1 MARDLAA
8 AMSSSSGESE
18 SSSQEEE
25 ALPQMQDQLQLDES
39 DGEIDDEMGVR
50 MPFNKAHFKRML
62 VKTFNNYYTGAY
74 DLTRFNLDEYMRL
87 IEDEQLEAKYGVY
100 LESSNENLLTLKTV
114 PWLDMGELPESY
126 DKYKSEAYQVFVV
139 PKDQFPKKLYF
150 PYNNWQ
156 RGFEKIGP
164 LMSYAEM
171 DFASRHG
178 LVENDLEDTIDKA
191 TELLR
196 PHRGHV
202 AVIEIWKTVLV
213 IILFLLAFTISIVVG
228 VTYDSLLWSGLVIV
242 IFCVVVLATVW
253 GIKYSY
259 NRHLRNSHFLLA
271 VFCRAENNRHY
282 LNLGLE
288 LRPGYLGKWIEI
300 SIVDTGAHPDVITYF
315 KDRFL
320 QPAIKLRTKKAESHL
335 MQDEDFVRKQLEI
348 EANIHRKQMNKKKQ
362 ILKQEK
368 REVQMAA
375 INSDPQEFSCS
386 DVQRGNDNRQS
397 NVSGMQHSQ
406 QDMMLSSAV
415 KLASESSFNRLQS
428 NN

>member
-1 MARDLAA
+1 
-8 AMSSSSGESE
+8 
-18 SSSQEEE
+18 
-25 ALPQMQDQLQLDES
+25 
-39 DGEIDDEMGVR
+39 
-50 MPFNKAHFKRML
+50 
-62 VKTFNNYYTGAY
+62 
-74 DLTRFNLDEYMRL
+74 
-87 IEDEQLEAKYGVY
+87 
-100 LESSNENLLTLKTV
+100 
-114 PWLDMGELPESY
+114 MGELPESY

-139 PKDQFPKKLYF
+139 PKDEFPKKLYF

-178 LVENDLEDTIDKA
+178 LVEVDLEDTIDKA

-213 IILFLLAFTISIVVG
+213 IVLFLIAFTISIVVG
-228 VTYDSLLWSGLVIV
+228 VSYDSLLWSGLVIV

-288 LRPGYLGKWIEI
+288 LRPGFLGKWIEI

-320 QPAIKLRTKKAESHL
+320 
-335 MQDEDFVRKQLEI
+335 
-348 EANIHRKQMNKKKQ
+348 
-362 ILKQEK
+362 
-368 REVQMAA
+368 
-375 INSDPQEFSCS
+375 
-386 DVQRGNDNRQS
+386 
-397 NVSGMQHSQ
+397 
-406 QDMMLSSAV
+406 
-415 KLASESSFNRLQS
+415 
-428 NN
+428 